1 MSGQSR
7 DAGKRSF
14 TPPFLYRLQM
24 HQPQDLMILST
35 STNQALCP
43 CHAGVFQCREQE
55 KRQGCGQGAAW
66 GSAQPLRGLKA
77 DPVSKPHLGRKATG

>member
-1 MSGQSR
+1 MPRQSR

-14 TPPFLYRLQM
+14 TPPFLYRFQM

-43 CHAGVFQCREQE
+43 CHAGVLQSREQE

-66 GSAQPLRGLKA
+66 EAPSHSQA
-77 DPVSKPHLGRKATG
+77 